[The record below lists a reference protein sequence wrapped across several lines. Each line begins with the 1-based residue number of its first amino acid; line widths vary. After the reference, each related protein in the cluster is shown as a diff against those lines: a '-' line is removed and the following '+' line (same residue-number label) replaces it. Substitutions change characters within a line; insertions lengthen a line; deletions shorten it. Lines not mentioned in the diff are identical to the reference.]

1 MYQDWEIGE
10 VISDLM
16 VNLESTSETKLVSK
30 GFFIQLLAQVA
41 TITELISFFVSQWGC
56 ATVDPP
62 NLKYNFA
69 HKLV

>member
-41 TITELISFFVSQWGC
+41 TITELISFFVSQGGC
-56 ATVDPP
+56 ATIDTPSV
-62 NLKYNFA
+62 KYNFA
-69 HKLV
+69 LKLV